1 MGAKNDLVVWLRLQ
15 PAQQRI
21 YEVLT
26 CPPPASTTLDASM
39 MSQCVMSQCTGH
51 GAVPDSVLAS

>member
-26 CPPPASTTLDASM
+26 FPPPPRLHHS
-39 MSQCVMSQCTGH
+39 
-51 GAVPDSVLAS
+51 